1 MSLDNQQKPSENK
14 SPTSKLSANKS
25 LNILVIMDPIE
36 LINYK
41 KDTTLAM
48 MWSAQDRGHSLG
60 YCQIHDLWLDRGQLM
75 IDSQA
80 VTVQRDPNNFY
91 NLAEKSSG
99 LVTDYDVI
107 LMRKDPPFD
116 MRFVYATY
124 MLDHAKAAGVLVVN
138 DPQAIRDCNEKLF
151 ATWFSDYMSPT
162 IVTSK
167 QTHIRKFITEQ
178 QDVIVKPLDGMG
190 GTGIFRL
197 TADSPNIGVTLE
209 MLTEL
214 ETLPIMAQRYLPE
227 IKEGDKR
234 VLIVDGEVI
243 DYSLARIPTK
253 GETRG
258 NLAAGGSGVAMP
270 LTDSERKVAQIV
282 APIVK
287 QKGLMFV
294 GLDLIGSRITEIN
307 VTSPTCVR
315 EIDDQCGTDIA
326 TSFIKA
332 IEARC

>member
-1 MSLDNQQKPSENK
+1 
-14 SPTSKLSANKS
+14 
-25 LNILVIMDPIE
+25 MDPIE
-36 LINYK
+36 QVNYK
-41 KDTTLAM
+41 KDTSLAM
-48 MWSAQDRGHSLG
+48 MWSAQDRGHHLG
-60 YCQIHDLWLDRGQLM
+60 YCQIHDLWLDHGQLM
-75 IDSQA
+75 VDTQS
-80 VTVQRDPNNFY
+80 VTVKRDPEDFY
-91 NLAEKSSG
+91 TLGEKATGSIS
-99 LVTDYDVI
+99 DYDVV

-116 MRFVYATY
+116 MRFIYATY

-151 ATWFSDYMSPT
+151 ATWFSAHMSPT

-167 QTHIRKFITEQ
+167 QAHIRQFIAEQ

-209 MLTEL
+209 ILTEL

-234 VLIVDGEVI
+234 VLIVDGIVV
-243 DYSLARIPTK
+243 DYSLARIPVK

-258 NLAAGGSGVAMP
+258 NLAAGGSGVAMA
-270 LTDSERKVAQIV
+270 LTDIERQVAEVV

-287 QKGLMFV
+287 EKGLMFV
-294 GLDLIGSRITEIN
+294 GLDLIGGRITEIN

-326 TSFIKA
+326 TDLIIA
-332 IEARC
+332 IENKLAI

>member
-1 MSLDNQQKPSENK
+1 
-14 SPTSKLSANKS
+14 
-25 LNILVIMDPIE
+25 
-36 LINYK
+36 
-41 KDTTLAM
+41 
-48 MWSAQDRGHSLG
+48 
-60 YCQIHDLWLDRGQLM
+60 
-75 IDSQA
+75 
-80 VTVQRDPNNFY
+80 
-91 NLAEKSSG
+91 
-99 LVTDYDVI
+99 
-107 LMRKDPPFD
+107 MRTDPPFD
-116 MRFVYATY
+116 MRFIYATY
-124 MLDHAKAAGVLVVN
+124 MLDHAKATGVLVVN

-167 QTHIRKFITEQ
+167 QAHIRKFIAEQ

-197 TADSPNIGVTLE
+197 TADSPNIGVTIE
-209 MLTEL
+209 VLTEL

-227 IKEGDKR
+227 IIEGDKR
-234 VLIVDGEVI
+234 VLIVDGEVV
-243 DYSLARIPTK
+243 DYCLARIPSK

-258 NLAAGGSGVAMP
+258 NLAAGGSGVAMA
-270 LTDSERKVAQIV
+270 LTDSERQVALAI

-294 GLDLIGSRITEIN
+294 GLDFIGSRITEIN

-326 TSFIKA
+326 TDFILS
-332 IEARC
+332 IERKFNNK

>member
-1 MSLDNQQKPSENK
+1 MSQ
-14 SPTSKLSANKS
+14 SANVNTKRA

-36 LINYK
+36 KVNYK

-48 MWSAQDRGHSLG
+48 MWAAQDRGHRLG
-60 YCQIHDLWLDRGQLM
+60 YCQIHDLWLNQGQLM
-75 IDSQA
+75 VDAQA
-80 VTVQRDPNNFY
+80 VTVSRNPDEFY
-91 NLAEKSSG
+91 QLDEVVTQAI
-99 LVTDYDVI
+99 TDYDVI

-116 MRFVYATY
+116 MRFIYSTY
-124 MLDHAKAAGVLVVN
+124 LLDHAKAVGVLVVN

-151 ATWFSDYMSPT
+151 ATWFSQYMSPT

-167 QTHIRKFITEQ
+167 QVHIRQFIAEQ
-178 QDVIVKPLDGMG
+178 GDVIVKPLDGMG

-197 TADSPNIGVTLE
+197 TKDSPNIGATLE

-234 VLIVDGEVI
+234 ILIVGGQPVS
-243 DYSLARIPTK
+243 YCLARIPSQ

-258 NLAAGGSGVAMP
+258 NLAAGGRGVAMP
-270 LTDSERKVAQIV
+270 LTEQELAIAQAV
-282 APIVK
+282 APILLE
-287 QKGLMFV
+287 KGLLFV
-294 GLDLIGSRITEIN
+294 GLDVIGNRITEIN

-315 EIDDQCGTDIA
+315 EIDNQCGTDIA
-326 TSFIKA
+326 QDFIAVVEQQYATKYGKNA
-332 IEARC
+332 

>member
-1 MSLDNQQKPSENK
+1 MSQTMSQQNQE
-14 SPTSKLSANKS
+14 KS
-25 LNILVIMDPIE
+25 LKILVIMDPIE
-36 LINYK
+36 RVNYK
-41 KDTTLAM
+41 KDTSLAM
-48 MWSAQDRGHSLG
+48 MWAAQDRGHQLG

-75 IDSQA
+75 VDTQPL
-80 VTVQRDPNNFY
+80 TVQRDPADFY
-91 NLAEKSSG
+91 TLGDKTTGSVA
-99 LVTDYDVI
+99 DYDVI

-116 MRFVYATY
+116 MRFIYATY

-151 ATWFSDYMSPT
+151 ATWFSEYMSPT

-167 QTHIRKFITEQ
+167 QAHIRQFIAEH

-197 TADSPNIGVTLE
+197 TADSPNIGVTIE
-209 MLTEL
+209 VLTEL

-234 VLIVDGEVI
+234 VLIVDGVVV
-243 DYSLARIPTK
+243 DYSLARIPSK

-270 LTDSERKVAQIV
+270 LTDIERQVAEVV

-287 QKGLMFV
+287 EKGLMFV
-294 GLDLIGSRITEIN
+294 GLDLIGGRITEIN

-326 TSFIKA
+326 TDFIMA
-332 IEARC
+332 IENKFTV

>member
-1 MSLDNQQKPSENK
+1 MSAENQQVAQS
-14 SPTSKLSANKS
+14 LSDKS
-25 LNILVIMDPIE
+25 LKILVIMDPIE
-36 LINYK
+36 RVNYK
-41 KDTTLAM
+41 KDTSLAM
-48 MWSAQDRGHSLG
+48 MWSAQDRGHTLG

-75 IDSQA
+75 IDSQS
-80 VTVQRDPNNFY
+80 VTVQRNPDNFY
-91 NLAEKSSG
+91 SLGEK
-99 LVTDYDVI
+99 VTAPASDYDVI

-116 MRFVYATY
+116 MRFIYATY

-167 QTHIRKFITEQ
+167 QAHIRKFIAEQ

-197 TADSPNIGVTLE
+197 TADSPNIGVTIE
-209 MLTEL
+209 VLTEL
-214 ETLPIMAQRYLPE
+214 ETLPIMAQRFLPE
-227 IKEGDKR
+227 IKKGDKR
-234 VLIVDGEVI
+234 VLIVDGEVV
-243 DYSLARIPTK
+243 DYCLARIPVK

-270 LTDSERKVAQIV
+270 LSDIERQVALAV

-294 GLDLIGSRITEIN
+294 GLDLIGGRITEIN

-315 EIDDQCGTDIA
+315 EIDDQCGTNIA
-326 TSFIKA
+326 TDFIIA
-332 IEARC
+332 IERKLVI